1 MRFRGWLYGL
11 FMKQARK
18 DFQVTHDAIIKD
30 LEHISVGTHCFIGNG
45 SIIMGSGEIKIGDE
59 VLIAPHVVVISGNHS
74 MKNGSFRYGK
84 ANIGNIHI
92 GEGAW
97 IAANCTVQRGASLP
111 AHSVLSA
118 NSFLNKAFNEE
129 YALYGG
135 VPARFVK
142 PLNTCHD

>member
-1 MRFRGWLYGL
+1 MEHAG
-11 FMKQARK
+11 K

-30 LEHISVGTHCFIGNG
+30 LEHILVGAHCFIGNG
-45 SIIMGSGEIKIGDE
+45 SVMMGSGKIEIGDE

-84 ANIGNIHI
+84 ADIGNINI

-97 IAANCTVQRGASLP
+97 IAANCTVQRGAILP

-118 NSFLNKAFNEE
+118 NSFLNKPFKEE
-129 YALYGG
+129 FALYGG
-135 VPARFVK
+135 VPARFIK
-142 PLNTCHD
+142 TLEICYD